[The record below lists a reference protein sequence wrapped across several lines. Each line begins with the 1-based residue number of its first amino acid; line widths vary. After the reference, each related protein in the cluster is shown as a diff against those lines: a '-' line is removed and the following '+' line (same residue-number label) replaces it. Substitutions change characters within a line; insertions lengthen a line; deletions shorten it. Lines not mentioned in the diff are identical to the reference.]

1 MVMQRTRTVTKLPA
15 GALFGPDGMPL
26 VRGSRVDGAHL
37 VDDPRD
43 PVGIGYDRQIH
54 AGLAAL
60 TQEVDVLDYASAGQ
74 DSVNLS
80 RDRVITALMLVAD
93 PYQHDVTTAA
103 ITAVEDAVDK
113 VISALSI
120 AGKLTYLN
128 LSSTDLFLKGISL
141 QNKAVY
147 GSSLPH
153 QDLATA
159 VAADNLSRQ
168 AWFIP
173 LGAMNDFDPFD
184 ITAGIPAED
193 EVSLI
198 LSATFGANN
207 IIAAVAANGTVDPAT
222 NIYVVTYG
230 VQGLSK
236 TYRNRLP
243 VPDFRFDHITSPS
256 STTTFNLQTGRYLK
270 RTTLVNLAVLATNNQ
285 PRNDSNLD
293 NLSMRFKR
301 PTDTFLLNRV
311 RWHLTKALFSPYAS
325 RMPDVN
331 RDGAAAIITEPFV
344 GGLVIDWRRL
354 TKNPYGLNL
363 YPFQEGDVQLSVEL
377 NDTTGT
383 VHLYNEYYSMPD
395 PSVGEDWPPFRG
407 Q

>member
-1 MVMQRTRTVTKLPA
+1 MVMQRTRTVTKLPR
-15 GALFGPDGMPL
+15 GLFGPDGMPL
-26 VRGSRVDGAHL
+26 VDGRKVDGAQF

-54 AGLAAL
+54 AGLAAI
-60 TQEVDVLDYASAGQ
+60 TQETQLLDYASAGQ
-74 DSVNLS
+74 DSVELS

-93 PYQHDVTTAA
+93 PYQHDVTTAT
-103 ITAVEDAVDK
+103 IVAVQDAVDK

-120 AGKLTYLN
+120 AGKLTYFN
-128 LSSTDLFLKGISL
+128 LSSSLLFLKAISL

-153 QDLATA
+153 EDLGLT
-159 VAADNLSRQ
+159 VAADYQSRQ
-168 AWFIP
+168 AWFLP
-173 LGAMNDFDPFD
+173 FGAMNDFDPYD

-207 IIAAVAANGTVDPAT
+207 LIAETAANGTVDPAT
-222 NIYVVTYG
+222 NIYVVSFG

-236 TYRNRLP
+236 VYRNRLP
-243 VPDFRFDHITSPS
+243 IPDFRHDHITAPTSA
-256 STTTFNLQTGRYLK
+256 TTFRLQTGRYLK
-270 RTTLVNLAVLATNNQ
+270 RTTIVNLAVAANNNE

-293 NLSMRFKR
+293 NVTIRFKR
-301 PTDTFLLNRV
+301 PTDTQLLSRI
-311 RWHLTKALFSPYAS
+311 RWHVAKSLFSPYAS
-325 RMPDVN
+325 RMPDVD
-331 RDGAAAIITEPFV
+331 RSGTAAIITIPFV

-363 YPFQEGDVQLSVEL
+363 YPFQEGDVELTLEL
-377 NDTTGT
+377 NTTTGS